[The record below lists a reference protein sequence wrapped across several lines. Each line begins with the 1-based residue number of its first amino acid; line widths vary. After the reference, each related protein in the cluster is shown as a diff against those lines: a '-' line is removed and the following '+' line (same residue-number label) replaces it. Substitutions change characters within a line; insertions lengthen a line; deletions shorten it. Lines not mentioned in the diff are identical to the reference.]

1 MIKLYSILLISIS
14 LFSMR
19 ANACNCNPGASIEVN
34 VKAADYIVR
43 VKILSIKY
51 TDRLDTL
58 NVVPDGDPRNIFSKY
73 WKFQVKVYKA
83 KVITIYKGVLQS
95 DTISIVT
102 GLNPAACEMKMD
114 LEMEYLVYG
123 FKKDYLG
130 FSSIQ
135 RKASDGKLF
144 WTNNCTR
151 SWNFNDEEELAIKE
165 EVLSQSYR
173 Q

>member
-1 MIKLYSILLISIS
+1 MIKLIYILLFTVI
-14 LFSMR
+14 LFSNR
-19 ANACNCNPGASIEVN
+19 AMACNCNSGASLESN

-43 VKILSIKY
+43 VKILSVSY
-51 TDRLDTL
+51 SDRLDTL
-58 NVVPDGDPRNIFSKY
+58 NVVSDGDPRNIFSKY
-73 WKFQVKVYKA
+73 WKFQVKIYKA
-83 KVITIYKGVLQS
+83 KIINTYKGVLKS

-102 GLNPAACEMKMD
+102 GINAAACTFSMNLD
-114 LEMEYLVYG
+114 MEYLVYG

-130 FSSIQ
+130 FASIQ

-151 SWNFNDEEELAIKE
+151 SWDFTDEEALAIKE
-165 EVLSQSYR
+165 EVEIQSYR

>member
-1 MIKLYSILLISIS
+1 MIKLYSILLLTFA

-19 ANACNCNPGASIEVN
+19 ANACNCNSGASVEAS

-43 VKILSIKY
+43 VKILSVKY

-58 NVVPDGDPRNIFSKY
+58 NVVADGDPRNIFSKY
-73 WKFQVKVYKA
+73 WKFQVKVYQA

-102 GLNPAACEMKMD
+102 GLNPAACEMRMD

-130 FSSIQ
+130 FASIQ

-151 SWNFNDEEELAIKE
+151 SWNYTDEEALVIKE